1 MMKRKIICFLAIMLP
16 LWCTAQLTD
25 GQIRDLCQ
33 EAEKCFR
40 EAVELPSSEYARA
53 QELYGQSARR
63 YEKVLAESSH
73 RNGKLYY
80 NLGNVYMRL
89 DELGLAILNYR
100 RAQQLLP
107 NDENLLRNLAY
118 ARLQC
123 RDSFEVPEQEKVL
136 KTIFFWHYDF
146 SPSLRQILFLGIYLL
161 FWLAMLT
168 GLWCR
173 RGWLRLATLLL
184 LLPLLA
190 LLASLGLDWRQRKLD
205 NPGVIVS
212 KEVVA
217 RQGDATTY
225 AEAFQE
231 PLHAGTE
238 FTLVQR
244 RQDWAEIRL
253 PGGQTCW
260 IPGNSLMTVN

>member
-1 MMKRKIICFLAIMLP
+1 MNRKILMVLAMLMP
-16 LWCTAQLTD
+16 WLCRAELTG
-25 GQIRDLCQ
+25 GQIEELCQ
-33 EAEKCFR
+33 DAEKCFH
-40 EAVELPSSEYARA
+40 EAVELPTGEYARA
-53 QELYGQSARR
+53 QELYGQAARR
-63 YEKVLAESSH
+63 YEKVLAESNH

-89 DELGLAILNYR
+89 EELGLAVLNYR
-100 RAQQLLP
+100 RALQLLP
-107 NDENLLRNLAY
+107 NDENIQRNLSY

-123 RDSFEVPEQEKVL
+123 RDSFEVPEQEKML
-136 KTIFFWHYDF
+136 KTLFFWHYDF
-146 SPSLRQILFLGIYLL
+146 SPSLRQTLFLVFHLL
-161 FWLAMLT
+161 FWLALLA

-173 RGWLRLATLLL
+173 QGWLRMTTLLL

-190 LLASLGLDWRQRKLD
+190 LLVSLGLDWRRRNAE
-205 NPGVIVS
+205 NPGVIIS

-238 FTLVQR
+238 FSLVQR
-244 RQDWAEIRL
+244 RQDWAEICL
-253 PGGQTCW
+253 PGGQSCW
-260 IPGNSLMTVN
+260 LPSNSIMTVN

>member
-1 MMKRKIICFLAIMLP
+1 MLA
-16 LWCTAQLTD
+16 
-25 GQIRDLCQ
+25 
-33 EAEKCFR
+33 
-40 EAVELPSSEYARA
+40 
-53 QELYGQSARR
+53 
-63 YEKVLAESSH
+63 
-73 RNGKLYY
+73 
-80 NLGNVYMRL
+80 
-89 DELGLAILNYR
+89 
-100 RAQQLLP
+100 
-107 NDENLLRNLAY
+107 
-118 ARLQC
+118 
-123 RDSFEVPEQEKVL
+123 
-136 KTIFFWHYDF
+136 
-146 SPSLRQILFLGIYLL
+146 
-161 FWLAMLT
+161 